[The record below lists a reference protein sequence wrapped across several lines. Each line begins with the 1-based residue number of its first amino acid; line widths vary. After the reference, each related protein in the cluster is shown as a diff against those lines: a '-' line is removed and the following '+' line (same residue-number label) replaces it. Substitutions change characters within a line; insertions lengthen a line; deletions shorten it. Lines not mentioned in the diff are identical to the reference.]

1 MSLITQTRI
10 LRDVAVV
17 SCRGQLEFGSQAVD
31 LHLAVK
37 TMLESVRHVVLDLA
51 AVDRLDSA
59 GIGTLF
65 AIYTS
70 ALNAHATMALA
81 ALQQRVR
88 YALDTAK
95 LLSLVRVFD
104 SVDEAVLALKDN
116 HSNRVIGSSRGRGIT
131 R

>member
-1 MSLITQTRI
+1 VSLITQTRI

-31 LHLAVK
+31 LHVAVK
-37 TMLESVRHVVLDLA
+37 AMLDSVRCVVLDLA
-51 AVDRLDSA
+51 ALDRLDSA

-70 ALNAHATMALA
+70 AVNAHATMVLA

-95 LLSLVRVFD
+95 MLSLVRVFD

-116 HSNRVIGSSRGRGIT
+116 QGHRVIGSSGDRMI
-131 R
+131 